1 MVICGSFL
9 KWIPGNNIC
18 RGSSAMPGNNGLT
31 VSPLSGQMKYSTS
44 LVICLPALSCSII
57 YFRFRIGFSESEK
70 NMNLQKYYFSFAL
83 YLID

>member
-18 RGSSAMPGNNGLT
+18 RGNVVQQCLVTMDWPFPHFLVNEVQYLPRNLSSVFNHL
-31 VSPLSGQMKYSTS
+31 LS
-44 LVICLPALSCSII
+44 LSN
-57 YFRFRIGFSESEK
+57 RIQRKWK